1 MDVLVK
7 QAGRRPRREDPRL
20 MAIDGQQIFLGISN
34 ITRFHIEGR
43 VETTH
48 PPTPT
53 TDRVGDLHLLLELLD
68 FMLEAHLLFGEFAY
82 FLDIIFE
89 QEVDIAAG
97 LTELLELLP
106 AGEVVV
112 PHRLKLLCDS
122 LVNCQY
128 LLDKVF

>member
-1 MDVLVK
+1 
-7 QAGRRPRREDPRL
+7 

-43 VETTH
+43 VKTTH

-68 FMLEAHLLFGEFAY
+68 FMLEAHLLFGEFTY

-97 LTELLELLP
+97 LTELLKLLP